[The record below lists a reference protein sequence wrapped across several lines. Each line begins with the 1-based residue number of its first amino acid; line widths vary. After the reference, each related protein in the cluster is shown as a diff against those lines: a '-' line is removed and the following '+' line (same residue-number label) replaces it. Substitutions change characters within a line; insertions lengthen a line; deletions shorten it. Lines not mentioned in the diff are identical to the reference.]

1 LPPYQLAHHQ
11 VQFGGEIRL
20 ARGRGPWMSPDYKQ
34 ATLRE
39 GRQVPADQRP
49 QTAADAV
56 SHHGPAHRPPDHETH
71 PWWLVRRI
79 RPDQQMTGDQV
90 APGPAATPDG
100 DREISPAPHS

>member
-20 ARGRGPWMSPDYKQ
+20 ARGRGPWMSPHYKQ

-39 GRQVPADQRP
+39 GRQVPADQGA
-49 QTAADAV
+49 QTAPDPV
-56 SHHGPAHRPPDHETH
+56 SQHGLAHRPTHHETH
-71 PWWLVRRI
+71 PRWFARRI
-79 RPDQQMTGDQV
+79 RPDQQVAGDQV